1 MTTTNPDSRFSI
13 ATVPPLYWVAI
24 VLSLVTGAIHLY
36 LGVSFITNPLG
47 WSFLFAGIVFV
58 VAPLAVF
65 TDTRRRAVL
74 LLGIPFT
81 AGQIFI
87 WYLITDS
94 YGMLDL
100 VDKVAQTVL
109 ILVLVALLYRDR

>member
-1 MTTTNPDSRFSI
+1 MTTNPDARFTI

-36 LGVSFITNPLG
+36 LGISFITTPLG
-47 WSFLFAGIVFV
+47 WSFFFAGIVFF
-58 VAPLAVF
+58 VAPLAIF
-65 TDTRRRAVL
+65 TNTRRRAVL

-81 AGQIFI
+81 AGQIVI

-94 YGMLDL
+94 YGTLDV
-100 VDKVAQTVL
+100 VDKATQAVL
-109 ILVLVALLYRDR
+109 ILVLIALLYRGR